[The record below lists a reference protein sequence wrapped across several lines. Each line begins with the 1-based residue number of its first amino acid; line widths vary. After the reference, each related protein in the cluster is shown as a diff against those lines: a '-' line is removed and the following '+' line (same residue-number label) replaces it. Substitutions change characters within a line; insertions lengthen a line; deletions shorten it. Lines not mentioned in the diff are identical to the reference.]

1 MNRQRT
7 IASAITVT
15 SVLAL
20 SMAGCAADG
29 AGPTSGETS
38 IDYVIWD
45 ANALEPYKDVIAAFN
60 EEHPEITVNIQAL
73 PWDQYWTKLQ
83 TQASSKTLPDVFWI
97 NEPNAGLYATNGA
110 LAAVDTANGLD
121 PKNFP
126 EASIESYS
134 FDGELYASPTG
145 YSTMGVWYNTDL
157 FDRAGVAYP
166 AEGWTQEDFV
176 TAATAISTAL
186 GSEGVFGA
194 AAAPWTGQETY
205 YNTIYQSGGEVIS
218 EDGTTSGYDDPDTIA
233 GIKLWVDLAQA
244 GVSPSVA
251 QITDTPVPQYF
262 TSGKLAMMWSG
273 PWNANSLKDSE
284 IADSVAVAP
293 MPTGSSDLVTTIQ
306 GGADAVSAYSENKDA
321 AQTFQAFLGSKK
333 AQELYGAAG
342 LGIPAFN
349 GVASS
354 FTDAFPQWDLS
365 LFSDQAAQAAPYPV
379 SLNTA
384 AWNKLETDYLTKAW
398 SGELTVEEACT
409 QLATA
414 MNEALEAER
423 K

>member
-1 MNRQRT
+1 MNRQRMT
-7 IASAITVT
+7 ASIAAAA
-15 SVLAL
+15 VLPL
-20 SMAGCAADG
+20 GLAGCAAD
-29 AGPTSGETS
+29 AGPAAGGETS
-38 IDYVIWD
+38 INYVIWD
-45 ANALEPYKDVIAAFN
+45 ANALEPYKEVIAAFN

-110 LAAVDTANGLD
+110 LAPVDTAFGID
-121 PKNFP
+121 PEDFP
-126 EASIESYS
+126 DASIQSYT

-145 YSTMGVWYNTDL
+145 YSTMGVWYNTEL
-157 FDRAGVAYP
+157 FDRAGVEYP
-166 AEGWTQEDFV
+166 AEGWTQDDFV
-176 TAATAISTAL
+176 AAATAISTAL

-194 AAAPWTGQETY
+194 AGAPWTGQETY
-205 YNTIYQSGGEVIS
+205 YNTIYQSGGRVIS
-218 EDGTTSGYDDPDTIA
+218 EDGTTSGYDDPGTIA
-233 GIKLWVDLAQA
+233 GVELWVDLAKA

-251 QITDTPVPQYF
+251 QITDTPVAQYF

-284 IADSVAVAP
+284 IADTVAVAP
-293 MPTGSSDLVTTIQ
+293 LPTGSSDLVTTIQ
-306 GGADAVSAYSENKDA
+306 GGADAVSAYSEHKEA

-365 LFSDQAAQAAPYPV
+365 LFSEQAEHAAPYPV

-384 AWNKLETDYLTKAW
+384 AWNQLENEYLSKAW
-398 SGELTVEEACT
+398 SGELTVEEACK
-409 QLATA
+409 QLAAA
-414 MNEALEAER
+414 MNDALAAER

>member
-1 MNRQRT
+1 MNRQRMT
-7 IASAITVT
+7 ASIAAAA
-15 SVLAL
+15 VLSL
-20 SMAGCAADG
+20 GLAGCAAD
-29 AGPTSGETS
+29 AGPAAGGKTS
-38 IDYVIWD
+38 INYVIWD
-45 ANALEPYKDVIAAFN
+45 ANALEPYKEVIAAFN

-110 LAAVDTANGLD
+110 LAPVDTAFGID
-121 PKNFP
+121 PDDFP
-126 EASIESYS
+126 DASIQSYT

-145 YSTMGVWYNTDL
+145 YSTMGVWYNTEL
-157 FDRAGVAYP
+157 FDRAGVEYP
-166 AEGWTQEDFV
+166 AEGWTQDDFV
-176 TAATAISTAL
+176 AAATAISTAL

-194 AAAPWTGQETY
+194 AGAPWTGQETY
-205 YNTIYQSGGEVIS
+205 YNTIYQSGGRVIS
-218 EDGTTSGYDDPDTIA
+218 EDGTTSGYDDPGTIA
-233 GIKLWVDLAQA
+233 GVELWVDLAKA

-251 QITDTPVPQYF
+251 QITDTPVAQYF

-284 IADSVAVAP
+284 IADTVAVAP
-293 MPTGSSDLVTTIQ
+293 LPTGSSDLVTTIQ
-306 GGADAVSAYSENKDA
+306 GGADAVSAYSEHKEA

-365 LFSDQAAQAAPYPV
+365 LFSEQAEHAAPYPV

-384 AWNKLETDYLTKAW
+384 AWNQLENEYLSKAW
-398 SGELTVEEACT
+398 SGELTVQEACE
-409 QLATA
+409 QLAAA
-414 MNEALEAER
+414 MNDALAAER

>member
-1 MNRQRT
+1 MNRQRMT
-7 IASAITVT
+7 ASTAAAA
-15 SVLAL
+15 VLSL
-20 SMAGCAADG
+20 GLAGCAAE
-29 AGPTSGETS
+29 AGPAAGGETS
-38 IDYVIWD
+38 INYVIWD
-45 ANALEPYKDVIAAFN
+45 ANALEPYKEVIAAFN

-110 LAAVDTANGLD
+110 LAPVDTAFGID
-121 PKNFP
+121 PEDFP
-126 EASIESYS
+126 DASIQSYT

-145 YSTMGVWYNTDL
+145 YSTMGVWYNTEL
-157 FDRAGVAYP
+157 FDRAGVEYP
-166 AEGWTQEDFV
+166 AEGWTQDDFV
-176 TAATAISTAL
+176 AAATAISTAL

-194 AAAPWTGQETY
+194 AGAPWTGQETY
-205 YNTIYQSGGEVIS
+205 YNTIYQSGGRVIS
-218 EDGTTSGYDDPDTIA
+218 DDGTTSGYDDPGTIA
-233 GIKLWVDLAQA
+233 GVELWVDLAKA

-251 QITDTPVPQYF
+251 QITDTPVAQYF

-284 IADSVAVAP
+284 IADTVAVAP
-293 MPTGSSDLVTTIQ
+293 LPTGSSDLVTTIQ
-306 GGADAVSAYSENKDA
+306 GGADAVSAYSEHKEA

-365 LFSDQAAQAAPYPV
+365 LFSEQAEHAAPYPV

-384 AWNKLETDYLTKAW
+384 AWNQLENEYLSKAW
-398 SGELTVEEACT
+398 SGELTVQEACE
-409 QLATA
+409 QLAAA
-414 MNEALEAER
+414 MNDALAAER